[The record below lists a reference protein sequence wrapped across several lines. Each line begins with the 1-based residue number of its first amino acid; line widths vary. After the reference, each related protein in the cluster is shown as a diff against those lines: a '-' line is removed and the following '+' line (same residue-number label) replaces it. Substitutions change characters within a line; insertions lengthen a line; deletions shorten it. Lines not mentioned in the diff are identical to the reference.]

1 LVTLYLGFYFARSGY
16 KNRWANKMLNFFY
29 FIFFIMHCYT
39 HGYNTYTA
47 MLLTRVIDI
56 LTLFIILR
64 IQCNLQCCTYI
75 TYNTIQPLTLQKI
88 QMLTL
93 LTIQYDISSC
103 LTMLISITYAT
114 ITKVTWN
121 KIQLL
126 MLLETFT
133 PWQKAY
139 FHYSIIQAKLY
150 WGGKLQNQVSEQ
162 CSIFHCIWSLVWSS
176 EILGFSE
183 KILQE

>member
-1 LVTLYLGFYFARSGY
+1 LQGQVIRIDGQTKCLI
-16 KNRWANKMLNFFY
+16 FFIL
-29 FIFFIMHCYT
+29 FFFIMHCYT

-103 LTMLISITYAT
+103 LTILISITYAT

-133 PWQKAY
+133 P
-139 FHYSIIQAKLY
+139 
-150 WGGKLQNQVSEQ
+150 
-162 CSIFHCIWSLVWSS
+162 
-176 EILGFSE
+176 
-183 KILQE
+183 